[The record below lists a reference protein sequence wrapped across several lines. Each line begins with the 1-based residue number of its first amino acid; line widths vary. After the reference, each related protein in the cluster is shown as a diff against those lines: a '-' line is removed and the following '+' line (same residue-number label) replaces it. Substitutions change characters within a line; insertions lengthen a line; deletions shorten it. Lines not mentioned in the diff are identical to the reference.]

1 MDTASMIDALMKAE
15 RQPLNRAEEKYNTLA
30 LQQKSWMEV
39 DDKLE
44 AFWDEALKMRLQSN
58 LNPKTATSSN
68 ESAISATLSGADNQT
83 FYAKATQLAS
93 SSYIDGTTVAGTT
106 TESTLADLGL
116 TNGNSVT
123 VDVNGEAYTVNID
136 ASETLTEDST
146 YQDLINN
153 INRNSEANIVF
164 SEQSDGSL
172 KSFVLNDERGEKTLE
187 ISSSSDTFLGNVFN
201 GGTVVSSLD
210 ATNNG
215 YLGTNAEFDIDL
227 NGDGTTDLN
236 LASETDTVEFN
247 GVNLTANSVS
257 TDFSKISV
265 VNDTDA
271 AVENIQGFVD
281 KYNETMEFLY
291 DKLHE
296 SKASGI
302 PEDEMTDEEKMQ
314 GMLKGDRNLERIF
327 FQMRSIAY
335 KTLDWDTTNSGDTMP
350 EYTSLREVGITS
362 GDTGASYDNTMKGLL
377 SINESELKNAL
388 ETNFDDVYSLFSHNN
403 SFEVSGETK
412 YNKGIITQ
420 MKDYSFE
427 VTKFGG
433 YIDNVA
439 GTSGTIGNQMMYL
452 ASRMTNMLDQ
462 LQRKEFRY
470 VQQFSAMEE
479 AINNM
484 NSQMGYV
491 MNALG
496 S

>member
-1 MDTASMIDALMKAE
+1 
-15 RQPLNRAEEKYNTLA
+15 
-30 LQQKSWMEV
+30 
-39 DDKLE
+39 
-44 AFWDEALKMRLQSN
+44 
-58 LNPKTATSSN
+58 
-68 ESAISATLSGADNQT
+68 
-83 FYAKATQLAS
+83 
-93 SSYIDGTTVAGTT
+93 
-106 TESTLADLGL
+106 
-116 TNGNSVT
+116 
-123 VDVNGEAYTVNID
+123 
-136 ASETLTEDST
+136 
-146 YQDLINN
+146 LINN